1 MRCFNCGAVLSGNDF
16 CTNCG
21 TDIRIYR
28 RIMRLS
34 NMYYN
39 DGLKK
44 AQVRDLSGAV
54 ESLRQS
60 LKCNRNNIDARNLL
74 GLVYFEMG
82 EAVAALSEW
91 VISKN
96 IKPERNVAD
105 DFIEEIQSNPTRLSG
120 INQSLKKYNQALSY
134 CYQESYDLA
143 IIQLKKVLQMNSNL
157 IVAYQLLGLLYI
169 HAGEFG
175 RARKTLENG
184 RRIDKNNTLLL
195 SYLREAEA
203 ALEERDGNALPSSR
217 RGGSHTRASND
228 SIVYQSGN
236 ETIIQPLNTP
246 ERGGSSTFLNIIIGL
261 AVGIALMWFL
271 VLPARIRS
279 SAAENSD
286 EMVQVSN
293 ELTAKSADI
302 DELNKRINALTQ
314 ENRDLNDRIETLS
327 GGGSVVEMYDI
338 LAKAALNYIEHPDEV
353 IATSNILEGLAGENT
368 EDGELVYSDA
378 FKDLYGYLNSN
389 VSKKAA
395 EEYTQ
400 KGMQA
405 YEGDNFNEAITNL
418 QNSFNID
425 PTNDRVLY
433 YLASSYRNL
442 GDSDK
447 ATELFSSLVNNFPDS
462 EFIDSART
470 YLRNGA
476 ENEGDGQN
484 NNNGANDTGNTETPA
499 ATTPEQVLRG
509 IDLTN
514 GGQAA
519 ADPLFGAGAAQ

>member
-1 MRCFNCGAVLSGNDF
+1 
-16 CTNCG
+16 
-21 TDIRIYR
+21 
-28 RIMRLS
+28 MRLS

-105 DFIEEIQSNPTRLSG
+105 DFIEEIQSNPTRLTG

-134 CYQESYDLA
+134 CHQESYDLA

-169 HAGEFG
+169 RTGEFG

-184 RRIDKNNTLLL
+184 RKIDKNNTLLL

-203 ALEERDGNALPSSR
+203 ALEERDGNALPHGSRGSS
-217 RGGSHTRASND
+217 HARAAND

-246 ERGGSSTFLNIIIGL
+246 ERGGSSTFLNILIGL

-293 ELTAKSADI
+293 ELTEKSADI
-302 DELNKRINALTQ
+302 DELNKRVSALTQ

-327 GGGSVVEMYDI
+327 GGGSVVERYDI
-338 LAKAALNYIEHPDEV
+338 LAKAALNYIEHPDDV
-353 IATSNILEGLAGENT
+353 IATSGILSGLTSGDT
-368 EDGELVYSDA
+368 EEEDSEIVYSDA
-378 FKDLYGYLNSN
+378 FKALYAYLNSD

-395 EEYTQ
+395 EEYTS

-405 YEGDNFNEAITNL
+405 YEGENYNEAITNL
-418 QNSFNID
+418 QNSFNVD
-425 PTNDRVLY
+425 PTNDKVLY
-433 YLASSYRNL
+433 YLASSYRNI

-447 ATELFSSLVNNFPDS
+447 ATELFSALVNNFPDS
-462 EFIDSART
+462 EFLDSARG

-476 ENEGDGQN
+476 ENENADQNAGNNNSQN
-484 NNNGANDTGNTETPA
+484 NEQPA
-499 ATTPEQVLRG
+499 QTTTDQVLPG
-509 IDLTN
+509 LDLTN

-519 ADPLFGAGAAQ
+519 QPAVDPLAGIGAAVQ